1 MARAGLWRRN
11 GARAIPVRVSHI
23 DLRVSETG
31 LPTVPHRRTLK
42 GREDYMTDL
51 SRLSA
56 LLAAHAGQEGA
67 LLPILHE
74 VQAEYGF
81 IPDESLAPIATA
93 LRLTRAEVAG
103 VVGFY
108 HDFRKAPA
116 GRHVI
121 KLCRAEACQAMGG
134 ETVQARLEAALG
146 MKLGETKGGV
156 TLEAVYCLGLCACA
170 PAAMVND
177 RLVGR
182 LDVAAAGA
190 IAAEVRA

>member
-1 MARAGLWRRN
+1 MTDTARL
-11 GARAIPVRVSHI
+11 RAI
-23 DLRVSETG
+23 
-31 LPTVPHRRTLK
+31 
-42 GREDYMTDL
+42 
-51 SRLSA
+51 
-56 LLAAHAGQEGA
+56 LAAHRGREGA
-67 LLPILHE
+67 LLPILHD
-74 VQAEYGF
+74 VQAAFGF
-81 IPDESLAPIATA
+81 IPDDAHASIAA
-93 LRLTRAEVAG
+93 DLGLTRAEVAG

-134 ETVQARLEAALG
+134 DAVQARLETALG
-146 MKLGETKGGV
+146 LLLGQGTEAV

-182 LDVAAAGA
+182 LDAEAVAGIVAELGA
-190 IAAEVRA
+190 